1 MKTVTMYSS
10 PTCHFCHATREFFKE
25 NNIDFTDYDV
35 LADEVRRAEMFER
48 SGQMSVPVIFV
59 DDKMVVG
66 FDQPK
71 LKELLS
77 V

>member
-1 MKTVTMYSS
+1 MKTVTIYSS
-10 PTCHFCHATREFFKE
+10 PTCHFCHAAKEFFKE
-25 NNIDFTDYDV
+25 NNINFTDYDI

-48 SGQMSVPVIFV
+48 SGQMSVPIIFV

-66 FDQPK
+66 FDQSK

-77 V
+77 I